1 MISNTLLLVLGGCL
15 LGAVQLF
22 VGVAIGLWTRRPDS
36 AASKHGRNELH
47 RAGAIAMRLQNLATE
62 MSSIINE
69 HCSEL
74 EVASQMLSVD
84 GSQSDEPIPDA
95 VTNVIGHIVHAN
107 QSLQAKL
114 DQAESRLKE
123 QAREIEAHVSRSLT
137 DALTGLPN
145 RRDFNVRL
153 EERMS
158 TWQRRREFFSLLMLD
173 VDHFKKLNDTYG
185 HLAGDKV
192 LTALGTALRGAVR
205 REDSVARYGGEE
217 FAVLLPNTS
226 LEQAALVAQKVRE
239 AVAKIV
245 VEHDGHTITITVS
258 GGLAAIQAEERSES
272 LIHRA
277 DEALYAAKRAGRNR
291 AFAHDGVE
299 CRWAAGET
307 EVQATAEMP
316 QAEISP
322 EPVSASV
329 DGEDGGGR
337 PLIGLESTAAADSQP
352 REAIS
357 AALAE
362 TCQELRQFLTQRDQH
377 DAVAP
382 PAKLAR

>member
-36 AASKHGRNELH
+36 IATKHGRVEMQ
-47 RAGAIAMRLQNLATE
+47 RAGAIAKRLQNLATE
-62 MSSIINE
+62 MSSIIIE

-74 EVASQMLSVD
+74 EQASQMLAVD

-95 VTNVIGHIVHAN
+95 VMNVIGHIVHAN
-107 QSLQAKL
+107 QNLQAKL

-123 QAREIEAHVSRSLT
+123 QAVEIESHISRSLT

-153 EERMS
+153 DERMS
-158 TWQRRREFFSLLMLD
+158 TWQRRRETFSLLMLD
-173 VDHFKKLNDTYG
+173 VDHFKKLNDTFG

-192 LTALGTALRGAVR
+192 LTALGTALRSAVR
-205 REDSVARYGGEE
+205 REDAVARYGGEE

-226 LEQAALVAQKVRE
+226 LEQATLVAQKVRE
-239 AVAKIV
+239 AVAKIL
-245 VEHDGHTITITVS
+245 VEQDGNKISISVS
-258 GGLAAIQAEERSES
+258 GGLASIQAEERSES

-277 DEALYAAKRAGRNR
+277 DEALYAAKRAGRDR

-299 CRWAAGET
+299 CRWVAGEQGSST
-307 EVQATAEMP
+307 VAEIPQPIESSLALASQAIEQSPLAEIESAVQADA
-316 QAEISP
+316 
-322 EPVSASV
+322 
-329 DGEDGGGR
+329 
-337 PLIGLESTAAADSQP
+337 QP
-352 REAIS
+352 REVIS
-357 AALAE
+357 ATLAE
-362 TCQELRQFLTQRDQH
+362 TCQELRQFLAERGQS
-377 DAVAP
+377 APAAP
-382 PAKLAR
+382 PASLAK

>member
-1 MISNTLLLVLGGCL
+1 MISNTLFLVLGGCL

-36 AASKHGRNELH
+36 AAAKHGRAELH
-47 RAGAIAMRLQNLATE
+47 RAGAIAKRLQNLATE

-74 EVASQMLSVD
+74 EQASQMLSLD

-95 VTNVIGHIVHAN
+95 VMNVIGHIVHAN
-107 QSLQAKL
+107 QSLQSKL

-123 QAREIEAHVSRSLT
+123 QAVEIESHISRSLT

-158 TWQRRREFFSLLMLD
+158 TWQRRREVFSLLMLD
-173 VDHFKKLNDTYG
+173 VDHFKNLNDTYG

-192 LTALGTALRGAVR
+192 LTALGAALRGAVR
-205 REDSVARYGGEE
+205 REDAVARYGGEE

-226 LEQAALVAQKVRE
+226 LEQAMLVAHKVRE
-239 AVAKIV
+239 AVARIA
-245 VEHDGHTITITVS
+245 VEHDGHQIGITVS
-258 GGLAAIQAEERSES
+258 GGLAAIRADERAET

-291 AFAHDGVE
+291 AFAHDGTE
-299 CRWAAGET
+299 CRGVTGEQEGAAPA
-307 EVQATAEMP
+307 VVP
-316 QAEISP
+316 QAN
-322 EPVSASV
+322 VSTESLPAMV
-329 DGEDGGGR
+329 DV
-337 PLIGLESTAAADSQP
+337 ESWPAKIESAKSAADQP
-352 REAIS
+352 REVIS
-357 AALAE
+357 AKLAE
-362 TCQELRQFLTQRDQH
+362 TCQELRQFLAQRAQSE
-377 DAVAP
+377 VTTS
-382 PAKLAR
+382 PANLAK

>member
-1 MISNTLLLVLGGCL
+1 MISSTLLLVLGGCL
-15 LGAVQLF
+15 LGAVQLL

-36 AASKHGRNELH
+36 AAAKHGRAELH
-47 RAGAIAMRLQNLATE
+47 RAGAIAKRLQNLATE

-74 EVASQMLSVD
+74 EQASQMLSVD
-84 GSQSDEPIPDA
+84 GSSSDEPIPDA
-95 VTNVIGHIVHAN
+95 VMNVIGHIVHAN
-107 QSLQAKL
+107 QSLQSKL

-123 QAREIEAHVSRSLT
+123 QAVEIEAHISRSLT

-158 TWQRRREFFSLLMLD
+158 TWQRRREVFSLLMLD
-173 VDHFKKLNDTYG
+173 VDHFKKLNDTHG

-192 LTALGTALRGAVR
+192 LTALGAALRGAVR
-205 REDSVARYGGEE
+205 REDVVARYGGEE

-226 LEQAALVAQKVRE
+226 LEQAMLVAQKVRE
-239 AVAKIV
+239 AVARIS
-245 VEHDGHTITITVS
+245 VEHDGQEIAITVS
-258 GGLAAIQAEERSES
+258 GGAASILADERTES

-291 AFAHDGVE
+291 AFAHDGTE
-299 CRWAAGET
+299 CRWVTGEQENSALT
-307 EVQATAEMP
+307 GG
-316 QAEISP
+316 SP
-322 EPVSASV
+322 A
-329 DGEDGGGR
+329 
-337 PLIGLESTAAADSQP
+337 STATETLTVKVDAENLPANIESAKLAEFQP

-357 AALAE
+357 ATLAE
-362 TCQELRQFLTQRDQH
+362 TCQELREFLARRGQSEAT
-377 DAVAP
+377 AP
-382 PAKLAR
+382 PATLEK

>member
-22 VGVAIGLWTRRPDS
+22 VGVAIGMWTRRPDS
-36 AASKHGRNELH
+36 AASKHGRAELH
-47 RAGAIAMRLQNLATE
+47 RAGAIAKRLQNLATE

-74 EVASQMLSVD
+74 EQASQMLSVD

-95 VTNVIGHIVHAN
+95 VMNVIGHIVHAN
-107 QSLQAKL
+107 QSLQSKL

-123 QAREIEAHVSRSLT
+123 QAVEIEAHISRSLT

-158 TWQRRREFFSLLMLD
+158 TWQRRREVFSLLMLD
-173 VDHFKKLNDTYG
+173 VDHFKKLNDTFG

-192 LTALGTALRGAVR
+192 LSALGTALRGAVR
-205 REDSVARYGGEE
+205 REDAVARYGGEE

-226 LEQAALVAQKVRE
+226 LEQATLVAQKVRE
-239 AVAKIV
+239 AVAKIS
-245 VEHDGHTITITVS
+245 VEHDGNTIAITVS
-258 GGLAAIQAEERSES
+258 GGLASIQAEERAET

-291 AFAHDGVE
+291 SFVHDGTE
-299 CRWAAGET
+299 CRWAAGEQDSPIIV
-307 EVQATAEMP
+307 EAPQSDEPIAAQANL
-316 QAEISP
+316 S
-322 EPVSASV
+322 
-329 DGEDGGGR
+329 
-337 PLIGLESTAAADSQP
+337 LEETSLAAIEAANPADSQP
-352 REAIS
+352 REVIS
-357 AALAE
+357 ATLAE
-362 TCQELRQFLTQRDQH
+362 TCQELRQFLAQRGPSETT
-377 DAVAP
+377 AP
-382 PAKLAR
+382 SANLAR